1 MYIVNLKLLLRK
13 HRENEHKGFTLR
25 PNKKIMK
32 RETMQSF

>member
-13 HRENEHKGFTLR
+13 HRENEHKGFTLS
-25 PNKKIMK
+25 KKIMI